1 MEKQRAGKATGR
13 NIWIDQINF
22 ILFNIFASLRSLRE
36 ILFHKIGSIQII
48 RAFIEENLAFAEN
61 NCNLKGLI
69 VILLC
74 HEITYLS

>member
-1 MEKQRAGKATGR
+1 MAALEF
-13 NIWIDQINF
+13 QIGN
-22 ILFNIFASLRSLRE
+22 
-36 ILFHKIGSIQII
+36 IQII